1 MSNPKRAVPLI
12 ALGLCSA
19 GAVAVWQPRE
29 AIEPELPELAGFYAA
44 PAERV
49 ETHVLRRG
57 ETLGAILGR
66 AQITGNEMAN
76 LLLAVREHYNP
87 RRLRPGSEVMVRR
100 WAENGEPRAVELRLN
115 PDSLVRLERRPL
127 GWDGTVKITPVT
139 IDTAYVTGRIE
150 RGRTLYQSL
159 VDNDELDMPESE
171 RIQLV
176 ADLAEIY
183 AYQLDFSREIQ
194 AGDEYRFV
202 YERAT
207 RPDGTARSR
216 RILVAE
222 VVNRGRGMP
231 AVHFDPPE
239 LRGGYYAPDGRSLR
253 LAFRRYPV
261 DYVRITSAFSWRR
274 YHPILGVHRSH
285 LGTDFGA
292 PHGTPVRATGDGVVA
307 SAGWNGGYGNLIV
320 LRHPGGYATRYA
332 HLSRFAAGL
341 RVGRRVHEG
350 EVIGYV
356 GATGLATGPHLHYE
370 LWRDGQALDP
380 RNARLPGAPPV
391 PAERMDEF
399 RRLAEQRLSL
409 LEEIGPRDYRVA
421 AGGESSPQA
430 PPMR

>member
-239 LRGGYYAPDGRSLR
+239 LRGEADGRVNILIAGNAGDQPEHGGWPATSL
-253 LAFRRYPV
+253 
-261 DYVRITSAFSWRR
+261 
-274 YHPILGVHRSH
+274 PILCGIADAHR
-285 LGTDFGA
+285 L
-292 PHGTPVRATGDGVVA
+292 
-307 SAGWNGGYGNLIV
+307 
-320 LRHPGGYATRYA
+320 
-332 HLSRFAAGL
+332 
-341 RVGRRVHEG
+341 
-350 EVIGYV
+350 
-356 GATGLATGPHLHYE
+356 TGLASML
-370 LWRDGQALDP
+370 RAVAMQAWLSGVT
-380 RNARLPGAPPV
+380 RNARPAQSDPWWSRARCRDEAAMLGACDSP
-391 PAERMDEF
+391 
-399 RRLAEQRLSL
+399 ST
-409 LEEIGPRDYRVA
+409 
-421 AGGESSPQA
+421 SSP
-430 PPMR
+430 RH